1 MQLLGTSLRY
11 DFLDYGKNDKQW
23 SSATPGLLIIL
34 VDKSGSMMLKYK
46 NEPVSRTEFATR
58 VINRVI
64 NDIIK
69 KNFNGKEPKNRC
81 FISVISYC
89 AEVKEECSGFLT
101 DLYKSPKE

>member
-1 MQLLGTSLRY
+1 MA
-11 DFLDYGKNDKQW
+11 KNDKQW

-58 VINRVI
+58 AINRVI

-69 KNFNGKEPKNRC
+69 KNFNGTEPKNRC

-89 AEVKEECSGFLT
+89 AEVKEECSGYLK
-101 DLYKSPKE
+101 DLYKAPKRVDVVN